1 LCPRL
6 QLPTQQRSRVFVNGI
21 RTSTRRS
28 TSLDEAALTMAYRNK
43 LYIAFD
49 GDTDM
54 AYYRTLQMW
63 EANGSIDFSF
73 YNAHDLNTAR
83 DSSLSDSIKAQLRE
97 RMANSKTMLLLVG
110 SKTKNLR
117 LFVPYEIKLA
127 RKLDIPIVVANI
139 NKKRTYDDSRCPATL
154 KDDVATVHVSFEMK
168 IIKCALDN
176 FPSWYHANKSKKAFR
191 THRLTYP
198 AKVYSGLGL

>member
-1 LCPRL
+1 MP
-6 QLPTQQRSRVFVNGI
+6 
-21 RTSTRRS
+21 
-28 TSLDEAALTMAYRNK
+28 YRNK

-54 AYYRTLQMW
+54 VYYRTLQMW
-63 EANGSIDFSF
+63 KSNGSIDFNF

-97 RMANSKTMLLLVG
+97 RMLNSKTMLLLVG
-110 SKTKNLR
+110 SNTKYLR

-127 RKLDIPIVVANI
+127 RKLDIPIIVANI

-154 KDDVATVHVSFEMK
+154 KDNVATVHVSFEMK
-168 IIKCALDN
+168 IISHALAN
-176 FPSWYHANKSKKAFR
+176 FPSWYHANNSKKIYR
-191 THRLTYP
+191 THQLSYP
-198 AKVYSGLGL
+198 ATVYSGLGL